1 MPLEQM
7 GWKAWLR
14 QRCSTR
20 SAFRAIMGGSKPEEM
35 KAPFYIMVFNKLLA
49 HALYLRYFLAAGA
62 LADYNGLHM
71 AALCT
76 QAVCW
81 YSFVRCH
88 VGDPGVVDASTPLLT
103 AAYDNYF
110 EDLRT
115 GKNDDRKKPPKLCHS
130 CHIERPLRSKH
141 CKVARKC
148 VLAFDHYCP
157 YVGNTVGRQNYK
169 YFFSYCL
176 LFLVS
181 AAEWQFLAIV
191 YQRRHGRDM
200 GLVLAQM
207 WFGPFMLFGVAM
219 VFMHLQLTYA
229 NLTTNEQIN
238 LSRYEYLFDIEGGGY
253 HNLFDKGCWHNFIDR
268 FFPPSSE
275 GEVREL
281 MQIQSAR
288 TQPTNLLEAA
298 N

>member
-1 MPLEQM
+1 
-7 GWKAWLR
+7 
-14 QRCSTR
+14 
-20 SAFRAIMGGSKPEEM
+20 
-35 KAPFYIMVFNKLLA
+35 
-49 HALYLRYFLAAGA
+49 
-62 LADYNGLHM
+62 
-71 AALCT
+71 
-76 QAVCW
+76 
-81 YSFVRCH
+81 
-88 VGDPGVVDASTPLLT
+88 
-103 AAYDNYF
+103 
-110 EDLRT
+110 
-115 GKNDDRKKPPKLCHS
+115 
-130 CHIERPLRSKH
+130 
-141 CKVARKC
+141 
-148 VLAFDHYCP
+148 
-157 YVGNTVGRQNYK
+157 
-169 YFFSYCL
+169 
-176 LFLVS
+176 
-181 AAEWQFLAIV
+181 
-191 YQRRHGRDM
+191 M